1 MTPTRRPHGWHD
13 GTQPLTEPEWFALLA
28 AVDRGELEDPEN
40 D

>member
-1 MTPTRRPHGWHD
+1 MARRPHGWHD
-13 GTQPLTEPEWFALLA
+13 GTQPLSEAEWSALLT